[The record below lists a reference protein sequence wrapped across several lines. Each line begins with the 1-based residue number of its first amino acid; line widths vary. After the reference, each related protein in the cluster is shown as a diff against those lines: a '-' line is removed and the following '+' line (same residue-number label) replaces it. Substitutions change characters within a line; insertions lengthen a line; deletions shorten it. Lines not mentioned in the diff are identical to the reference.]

1 DTFRTEFTFLS
12 LTSPDDFRN
21 IVDNYIDGASATGFV
36 PECRANMVPGLTQ
49 GGANGL
55 NVISDYIV
63 KYGYSS
69 LAFTKEQILA
79 QLTKESYVTPTE
91 WNSYGR
97 QIGVYMKYGYVP
109 FAVFDTESTG
119 RQTREASRTLEYAFN
134 DFGVALAAKEL
145 GDDKLHADMIK
156 RSMNYRNIFD
166 PTVKFRGFKGYPQK
180 RRTNGEQGTLM
191 KLNSNP
197 ADNATDH
204 SCSLQQENIFG
215 FFESSAAEYAFWA
228 PHDGA
233 GIVNLTSSSTSE
245 FVKRLDDFFGDTQA
259 SLYQVGNEPSFVL
272 PTMYHYVG

>member
-1 DTFRTEFTFLS
+1 
-12 LTSPDDFRN
+12 
-21 IVDNYIDGASATGFV
+21 
-36 PECRANMVPGLTQ
+36 LTQ

-191 KLNSNP
+191 KLNSKLILSSHVY
-197 ADNATDH
+197 AARTTA
-204 SCSLQQENIFG
+204 SLCIRTRP
-215 FFESSAAEYAFWA
+215 SAA
-228 PHDGA
+228 
-233 GIVNLTSSSTSE
+233 
-245 FVKRLDDFFGDTQA
+245 
-259 SLYQVGNEPSFVL
+259 L
-272 PTMYHYVG
+272 PTMRPTTPARCSRRTFSGSSRVLPPSTPSGLRMMAPVLSI